1 MFRKAT
7 PTVVRHLRRGGA
19 TVGRRCA
26 ASVVAS
32 RGGYIVSSSVLAT
45 SPFPSTEKRFKS
57 TVAAVSS
64 DDEAWNANP
73 PFNKILA
80 ANRGEI
86 ATRINRAAAELGIQ
100 TAGIYSFEGK
110 KEVLCPWFIV
120 QCVVLR
126 GYHVYDIS
134 TCCIQNSSSL
144 DWIFLYRS
152 LHAASIQVRSSLSLK
167 YRCLARCCLP

>member
-45 SPFPSTEKRFKS
+45 SPFLSTEKRFKS
-57 TVAAVSS
+57 TAAAVSS
-64 DDEAWNANP
+64 DEAWNANP